1 MTTRGTALAVRL
13 DSVNKA
19 FGRHQ
24 VLRDISWTV
33 PKGYIVGLLGLNG
46 AGKTS
51 LLRILLGLASPSHGT
66 VEIDGTLLTDN
77 TPELRERV
85 GYVPERPVI
94 PSAFTANRLEAVG
107 RRAFPSWDANQYS
120 AALDRFRIPRSKP
133 MYVMSQGQRT
143 LTALAFALAHHA
155 DLLLLDEPTNG
166 LDPVIRRE
174 FLSNLIEESYDE
186 GRTVIV
192 SSHRLEE
199 VQHIAQDIAV
209 LHHGEMVADGALDD
223 LLLHDRILSWRQ
235 DTASD
240 DVSDLPGAR
249 RAHWTDKQAAVY
261 VRNFD
266 ETAIQAAMEARGI
279 SHWTVRDVSLD
290 EFFEERVTTD
300 VG

>member
-33 PKGYIVGLLGLNG
+33 PKGHIVGLLGLNG